1 LLKSRAAKLT
11 ALTLVAAL
19 LFAGYTTYSAPRA
32 FAELTVQVNPEI
44 VLTLDQHQK
53 VLAARFTGLLAHP
66 TLGDLALVNLSVGEA
81 LDKVNAAL
89 TVLGLL
95 TPDREVLIVVNPVGG
110 ANSEKV
116 QGIAAAAEEKLKTH
130 LKQQANLPP
139 AVTSVLVSTP
149 LTEVAQQL
157 SIPLSS
163 FARFLRKG
171 VTEANLTAI
180 MALQDGLKLDA
191 AAFAQEFNKVV
202 KSFADMREAGLPE
215 DTALALL
222 SESLQLDG
230 ALKNVYHLVSGLI
243 DMHEAGLSPSDMSAA
258 LELHR
263 DLKLSPSLLRRESD
277 SLFSS
282 LIDMHEVGVPSAV
295 ALSTLQAAMLADP
308 SLKEIDTIV
317 SALIDLVDKGATAEV
332 ALASINTAISADP
345 TLKNLDG
352 MLGLSPGRGRSDDD
366 DDKNNENKGQGRR
379 DKDDKS
385 DDNDEDEEDQDDQDD
400 QDKDDNDD
408 ERDDKD
414 KDKDDDDKSDN
425 KNLPKGRG
433 RGN

>member
-1 LLKSRAAKLT
+1 MLNSLTAKLT
-11 ALTLVAAL
+11 ALTLVVAL

-44 VLTLDQHQK
+44 VLTLDQHQNI
-53 VLAARFTGLLAHP
+53 LAARFVGLEAHP
-66 TLGDLALVNLSVGEA
+66 SLGDLALVNLPVGAA

-110 ANSEKV
+110 ASSEAV
-116 QGIAAAAEEKLKTH
+116 QGIAAAAEAKLKTH
-130 LKQQANLPP
+130 LEQQTTLPP
-139 AVTSVLVSTP
+139 AVASVLVSTP
-149 LTEVAQQL
+149 LTEVAQRL
-157 SIPLSS
+157 GVPLSS

-180 MALQDGLKLDA
+180 MALQEGLELNA
-191 AAFAQEFNKVV
+191 AAFAQEFIKVV

-215 DTALALL
+215 ATALALL

-230 ALKNVYHLVSGLI
+230 ALQNVYHLVSGLI
-243 DMHEAGLSPSDMSAA
+243 DMHEVGLTPSDMSAA
-258 LELHR
+258 LKLHR

-282 LIDMHEVGVPSAV
+282 LIDMHEVGIPSAV

-308 SLKEIDTIV
+308 SLEEMDTIV
-317 SALIDLVDKGATAEV
+317 SALIDLVDEGATAEA

-345 TLKNLDG
+345 SLKNIDSL
-352 MLGLSPGRGRSDDD
+352 LGLHPGRGRSDDD
-366 DDKNNENKGQGRR
+366 DDKTNENKGQGRR

-385 DDNDEDEEDQDDQDD
+385 DDSDEDEEDKDD
-400 QDKDDNDD
+400 QDKDDN
-408 ERDDKD
+408 D

-425 KNLPKGRG
+425 KNEPKGRG